1 MKKREKAGGGRGAMR
16 REGKGGEW
24 GGGEDRWAS
33 PPRACLLNIN

>member
-24 GGGEDRWAS
+24 GGGRQVGIS
-33 PPRACLLNIN
+33 PAGLSS